1 MTQQPQTS
9 LDYLNQI
16 APVAPKSNS
25 LKSKFKLLIIGSV
38 AAIAFVLILA
48 AIAGNVA
55 NGNKRPWQQLS
66 LRLEATT
73 TIATAATKNI
83 KNSDLK
89 SLNSNLKLYLAN
101 TSRDFTTH
109 LATAGVE
116 MKKVPDSV
124 TKSEDIT
131 DLTTRLEDARL
142 NAKFDSTYAREM
154 SYQLATI
161 LSLYQQLYASTRDQA
176 TKAFLTEAYDNLLPT
191 QESLAGYS
199 ASSE

>member
-16 APVAPKSNS
+16 APVTQKSS
-25 LKSKFKLLIIGSV
+25 PFKSKLKLLIIASV
-38 AAIAFVLILA
+38 AAITIVIILA
-48 AIAGNVA
+48 VVVGSIAS
-55 NGNKRPWQQLS
+55 GNKRPWQQLS

-73 TIATAATKNI
+73 TIATDATKNI
-83 KNSDLK
+83 KNGDLK

-109 LATAGVE
+109 LTTAKID
-116 MKKVPDSV
+116 MKKVPASL
-124 TKSEDIT
+124 TESESTT

-154 SYQLATI
+154 SYQLAKI
-161 LSLYQQLYASTRDQA
+161 LSLYQQLYASTNDQA
-176 TKAFLTEAYDNLLPT
+176 TKEFLDTAYDNLLPT
-191 QESLAGYS
+191 QESLASYN
-199 ASSE
+199 ASNE

>member
-1 MTQQPQTS
+1 MTEQPQTS

-16 APVAPKSNS
+16 APVAPKSS
-25 LKSKFKLLIIGSV
+25 PFKAKMKVLIIAAV
-38 AAIAFVLILA
+38 AAITLVIILSVVVGN
-48 AIAGNVA
+48 IATSD
-55 NGNKRPWQQLS
+55 KRPWQQLS

-73 TIATAATKNI
+73 AIASDATTKI
-83 KNSDLK
+83 KNGNLK

-101 TSRDFTTH
+101 TSRDFSTH
-109 LATAGVE
+109 MATAKVE
-116 MKKVPDSV
+116 MKKVPASI
-124 TKSEDIT
+124 TKSEDTT

-161 LSLYQQLYASTRDQA
+161 LSLYQQLYASTNDQA
-176 TKAFLTEAYDNLLPT
+176 TKEFLNTAYDNLLPT

-199 ASSE
+199 ASNE